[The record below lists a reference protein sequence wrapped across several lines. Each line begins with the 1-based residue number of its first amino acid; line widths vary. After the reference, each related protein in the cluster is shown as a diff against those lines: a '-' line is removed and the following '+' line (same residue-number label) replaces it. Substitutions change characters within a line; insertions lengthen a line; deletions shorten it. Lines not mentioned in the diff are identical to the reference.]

1 VLGPLLLQ
9 RRAVLIAIAIH
20 QFPPVIYDRCMH
32 NPFVPETLEG
42 WSILHLMYRVRWDRV
57 RALSEA
63 DRRRMS
69 EEATT
74 TLAVPDAGSTALV
87 QVLGHKADLMVICF
101 RTSFEQLAEAQLAF
115 SRTALHDMLEP
126 TSSYVSIVELGMYE
140 MTAKMH
146 QQVGAAH
153 KPGSEEFDRAFDA
166 EMETQRQ
173 RVMSRLFLDM
183 PAARYV
189 CFYPMNKRRG
199 EALNWYMEGF
209 DRRASMMREHGM
221 IGRHYAGR
229 VTQVISG
236 SIGFD
241 DWEWGVDLFAPD
253 PLVFK
258 KLIYE
263 MRFDEASAKF
273 AEFGPFYTGLQF
285 APGQLAAY
293 LDGKVPSLT

>member
-1 VLGPLLLQ
+1 
-9 RRAVLIAIAIH
+9 
-20 QFPPVIYDRCMH
+20 MH

-42 WSILHLMYRVRWDRV
+42 WSVLHLMYRVRWDRL
-57 RALSEA
+57 RSTAETE
-63 DRRRMS
+63 RRRLAD
-69 EEATT
+69 EANNA
-74 TLAVPDAGSTALV
+74 LAVPDAGSTALV
-87 QVLGHKADLMVICF
+87 QVLGHKADLMIVCF
-101 RTSFEQLAEAQLAF
+101 RRGFEPLAGAQLAF

-126 TSSYVSIVELGMYE
+126 TSSYVSVVELGMYE
-140 MTAKMH
+140 MTAKIH
-146 QQVGAAH
+146 TQVGASH
-153 KPGSEEFDRAFDA
+153 KPGTDEFDHAFDS

-173 RVMSRLFLDM
+173 RVMNRLFLDM
-183 PAARYV
+183 PSARYV

-209 DRRASMMREHGM
+209 DRRAAMMREHGM
-221 IGRHYAGR
+221 IGRHYAGK

-241 DWEWGVDLFAPD
+241 DWEWGVDLFAHD

-285 APGQLAAY
+285 APDQLAAY
-293 LDGKVPSLT
+293 LGGQVPPL

>member
-1 VLGPLLLQ
+1 MRKLGFG
-9 RRAVLIAIAIH
+9 VWDSG
-20 QFPPVIYDRCMH
+20 FGIYHHLMH

-42 WSILHLMYRVRWDRV
+42 WSVLHLMYRVRWDRI
-57 RALSEA
+57 RALANA
-63 DRRRMS
+63 DRQRMA
-69 EEATT
+69 EEAVGA
-74 TLAVPDAGSTALV
+74 LVVPDAGSTAFV
-87 QVLGHKADLMVICF
+87 QVLGHKADLMLVCF
-101 RTSFEQLAEAQLAF
+101 RRGFEQLAQAQLAF
-115 SRTALHDMLEP
+115 SRTALHDLLEP
-126 TSSYVSIVELGMYE
+126 TSSYVSVVELGMYE

-146 QQVGAAH
+146 AQVGVAH
-153 KPGSEEFDRAFDA
+153 KPGTDEFDDAFDG

-173 RVMSRLFLDM
+173 RVMSRLFLDL
-183 PAARYV
+183 PGARYV

-199 EALNWYMEGF
+199 ETVNWYSETF
-209 DRRASMMREHGM
+209 ERRASMMRVHGL
-221 IGRHYAGR
+221 IGRHYTGK

-241 DWEWGVDLFAPD
+241 DWEWGVDLFARD

-285 APGQLAAY
+285 APGQLAAF
-293 LDGKVPSLT
+293 LDGQVPTL

>member
-1 VLGPLLLQ
+1 
-9 RRAVLIAIAIH
+9 
-20 QFPPVIYDRCMH
+20 MH
-32 NPFVPETLEG
+32 NPLVPETLEG
-42 WSILHLMYRVRWDRV
+42 WSVLHLMYRVRWDRV
-57 RALSEA
+57 RALGKA
-63 DRRRMS
+63 DRQRMA
-69 EEATT
+69 EEAAAAVT
-74 TLAVPDAGSTALV
+74 VPDGGSTAFV
-87 QVLGHKADLMVICF
+87 QVLGHKADLMLICF
-101 RTSFEQLAEAQLAF
+101 RRGFEPLAQAQLAF
-115 SRTALHDMLEP
+115 SRTGLHDLLEP
-126 TSSYVSIVELGMYE
+126 TSSYVSVVELGMYD

-146 QQVGAAH
+146 AQVAEGH
-153 KPGSEEFDRAFDA
+153 KAGSDEYEQAFDV
-166 EMETQRQ
+166 ELETQRQ
-173 RVMSRLFLDM
+173 RMMGRLFLDL

-199 EALNWYMEGF
+199 ETQNWYSETF
-209 DRRASMMREHGM
+209 ERRAAMMREHGM
-221 IGRHYAGR
+221 IGRTYHGK

-285 APGQLAAY
+285 APGELASF
-293 LDGKVPSLT
+293 LDGRVPAL